1 MGLAHDALNLDV
13 DATRRLLGVILV
25 IGVIATKEH
34 LMLRLAKH
42 LRAEFLA
49 HAQARDHLARH
60 LGRALQVVARAR
72 RDVVAHEFLGN
83 ATAQEHGKLVEHLV
97 LGLKEVVLLRKLQR
111 VAQRLA
117 AADDRDLVNRIGVLQ
132 DVAHQG
138 MAALVVGNRGALGLG
153 HHATL
158 ALRTG
163 NHALHRFLD
172 LVHRDHGTMAAGSQ
186 QRRLV
191 EQICQIGAGE
201 ANGHMGELLKLHVL
215 VHRLV
220 LGMHAQDL
228 LAALHIRTVDRDL
241 TVKTTGAQQCRIQ
254 DVRTVGRSDQDDRL
268 ALLKTVHLD
277 QQLVERLLALV
288 VTAAQASSALTSHG
302 IDLID
307 EDDRRGLGLGLL
319 KEVTH
324 TAGADTHEHL
334 DKVGTRD
341 AKERNARLAGNGL
354 GQQRFTGA
362 RRAHQQNAARDL
374 GTQFAIAVR
383 IA

>member
-1 MGLAHDALNLDV
+1 MGLTHNALNLDI
-13 DATRRLLGVILV
+13 DAARRLLGVILM
-25 IGVIATKEH
+25 IGIVAAQEH
-34 LMLRLAKH
+34 LMLRLTEN
-42 LRAEFLA
+42 LRTQFLA

-60 LGRALQVVARAR
+60 LGCALQIVARTR
-72 RDVVAHEFLGN
+72 RDVIAHEFLGN
-83 ATAQEHGKLVEHLV
+83 ATAQEHGELVEHLV
-97 LGLKEVVLLRKLQR
+97 LGLEEVVLLRKLQR
-111 VAQRLA
+111 VAQSLT
-117 AADDRDLVNRIGVLQ
+117 AADDRDLVDRIGVLQ

-138 MAALVVGNRGALGLG
+138 VTALVVGNRGALGLG

-158 ALRTG
+158 ALRSG
-163 NHALHRFLD
+163 NHTLHRFLD
-172 LVHRDHGTMAAGSQ
+172 LVHRDYGTMAAGSQ

-201 ANGHMGELLKLHVL
+201 ANGHLGELLKLNVL

-228 LAALHIRTVDRDL
+228 LAALHIRTVDRNL
-241 TVKTTGAQQCRIQ
+241 TVKTAGTQQRRIQ
-254 DVRTVGRSDQDDRL
+254 NVGAIGCGNQDDRL

-319 KEVTH
+319 KEVAH
-324 TAGADTHEHL
+324 AAGADAHEHL
-334 DKVGTRD
+334 HKVGTRD
-341 AKERNARLAGNGL
+341 AKERHARLAGNGL
-354 GQQRFTGA
+354 GQQCLTGT
-362 RRAHQQNAARDL
+362 RRANQQNAARNL
-374 GTQFAIAVR
+374 GT
-383 IA
+383 